1 MNQHV
6 MLEDD
11 CKLDIEY
18 VLIIVREWNDD
29 NK

>member
-1 MNQHV
+1 MNQYV